1 MEQTWLIFTV
11 LLMLVPESLG
21 EHKKLNMD
29 ARILSLF
36 EELNHPSE
44 LSDYYII
51 PELTGPRLTYRQK

>member
-1 MEQTWLIFTV
+1 
-11 LLMLVPESLG
+11 MLVPESLG